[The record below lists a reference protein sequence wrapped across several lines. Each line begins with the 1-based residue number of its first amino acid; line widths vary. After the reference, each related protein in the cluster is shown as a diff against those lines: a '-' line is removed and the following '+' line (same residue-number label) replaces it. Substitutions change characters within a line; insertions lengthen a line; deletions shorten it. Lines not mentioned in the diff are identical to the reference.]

1 MGRFLRDNW
10 LWIALPF
17 VLVLGGMLVILL
29 LGGDEGVGGGD
40 GPMTDERENHDSPQK
55 AGALAPSKEGNNA
68 EGPVERDLFH
78 QPETEDQFYQGVI
91 AWVHWGHER
100 GAIRT
105 ASGREVHFEF
115 PFVNILGERRSV
127 ESLHAGMRVGFDVG
141 QTSSGLRVTTLKVYD

>member
-1 MGRFLRDNW
+1 
-10 LWIALPF
+10 
-17 VLVLGGMLVILL
+17 
-29 LGGDEGVGGGD
+29 
-40 GPMTDERENHDSPQK
+40 MTDELENGDSPQES
-55 AGALAPSKEGNNA
+55 GSLPPPKEGNHA
-68 EGPVERDLFH
+68 EGPVEREHFH
-78 QPETEDQFYQGVI
+78 QPGAEDHYYQGVI

-115 PFVNILGERRSV
+115 PFVNVVGTPRTV